1 MPLIDAKPDALAMIY
16 AKTLLQMAEQK
27 GGRDGVMS
35 TLGELE
41 DLLEIARENP
51 RFGEFLASRVVPEG
65 KRASSLGTILGGRVS
80 DLTLRFLQVVNL
92 KGRLGHLPAIVA
104 AFDLCAQ
111 DKFGRVEVDV
121 YTAEPIDAT
130 GSKRIQDGLANALK
144 KEVVIHPYI
153 DHTMI
158 GGVKIRVGDQFI
170 DASVATQLRKMS
182 DTLRNEGQSK
192 LKAHMDKMIEG

>member
-1 MPLIDAKPDALAMIY
+1 MPLIEAKPDALAMIY
-16 AKTLLQMAEQK
+16 AKTLLQMVEQK
-27 GGRDGVMS
+27 GGRDAVMGI
-35 TLGELE
+35 LGELE
-41 DLLEIARENP
+41 DILEIARENP
-51 RFGEFLASRVVPEG
+51 RFGEFLASRVVSET
-65 KRASSLGTILGGRVS
+65 KRATSLLKVLGGRVS
-80 DLTLRFLQVVNL
+80 DITLRFLQVVNR

-111 DKFGRVEVDV
+111 EKFGRVEVDV
-121 YTAEPIDAT
+121 YTAEPIDAS
-130 GSKRIQDGLANALK
+130 GSKKIQDGLALALK

-153 DHTMI
+153 DHAMI

-192 LKAHMDKMIEG
+192 LKAKFDKIIEG